1 MRQDDAF
8 DISQLLATKAIA
20 AGELNRIE
28 PELRRI
34 VITSDMSMSRL
45 DTIA

>member
-8 DISQLLATKAIA
+8 DISQLLATEAIA

-34 VITSDMSMSRL
+34 IVTPNMCMSRF
-45 DTIA
+45 DAIA

>member
-1 MRQDDAF
+1 MRQDNAF

-34 VITSDMSMSRL
+34 VITPDVSMSRF
-45 DTIA
+45 DAIA

>member
-8 DISQLLATKAIA
+8 DISQLFATEAIA

-28 PELRRI
+28 PELRRVVTAI
-34 VITSDMSMSRL
+34 LGFLLYSTP
-45 DTIA
+45 